1 MHCSTILGSL
11 SVTVLPRTSPLR
23 FEITHSGGWPLLVR
37 PVLEK
42 LGWGFSIPFLIYVT
56 LVIFAVIRIV
66 TALFLKETLTC
77 ADDDAAV
84 ALKEKSRRTRV
95 YKEKLREVF
104 LAADKDGD
112 GNLTPE
118 EFFATLGL
126 PKVRSY
132 LSLLEVNIK
141 DCDPLFEILDDG
153 GDGVITIEEF
163 CKGILHLKGRNV
175 RCKGCFECI

>member
-1 MHCSTILGSL
+1 MFLKTGG
-11 SVTVLPRTSPLR
+11 LR

-42 LGWGFSIPFLIYVT
+42 ISWGFVIPFLIYVT

-84 ALKEKSRRTRV
+84 ALKEKSRRTRI

-104 LAADKDGD
+104 YAADKDGD

-118 EFFATLGL
+118 EFFSTLGL
-126 PKVRSY
+126 GKVQSY
-132 LSLLEVNIK
+132 LSLLEVNIH
-141 DCDPLFEILDDG
+141 DIDPLFEILDDG
-153 GDGVITIEEF
+153 DGIITIDEF
-163 CKGILHLKGRNV
+163 CKGILHLKGRYIPCSCCV
-175 RCKGCFECI
+175 MMAA